1 MTVTNPSQ
9 SSGGLPNPMTTAQD
23 LIVAGAGGTPAR
35 LAVGS
40 TGQQLH
46 VRSDGTL
53 YYSRPGRISARDWQI
68 KGDTR
73 VVVDGVTTT
82 SSAIVTSATA
92 AFTVGDVGKLI
103 TLTVPSSVSATKTG
117 FASTISSVQS
127 STQCTMAGAVASGY
141 AFTGVEVAIGSD
153 DYTPISGALTAAAAT
168 GATVDLPDAIMMVSQ
183 QLVISGGVTL
193 DGAGYDYVQTTNA
206 PLRGSILR
214 AGASMTSVVQVGPV
228 QGSPGTSSTYNS
240 GNVGGQMKNC
250 CADGA
255 NIATSAV
262 HTYSGR
268 CSVTFSQ
275 AWRGTTQALLH
286 DAQNG
291 YVNDCVIGQDSRGIS
306 LNLSSSSNGDNK
318 VYRSQ
323 IRGGITNQ
331 VVLASDGGVEFCGN
345 HVYPNQG
352 DEPTAGPDILVSG
365 HYRYLIANNDI
376 GCVSRYGQPHIL
388 LQPTS
393 GNPLA
398 SVDVTGN
405 LFYTTGPTSTQS
417 TGAVI
422 QLDSTSNSIL
432 NVNLSGNTVEA
443 NAGTVGFGY
452 KSFVDK
458 TGSNGVNSVNVSG
471 NGLHGCLAFWT
482 GFVPTLHRANTCR
495 VNPGTVGTVNWV
507 DEQFGTQ
514 AVSSGVTSYTFN
526 HNLGPG
532 NAATPSFVSAQ
543 AQGSTPAVIA
553 TSITAASSSA
563 LGQITVTFASA
574 TGASNNISFQC
585 AL

>member
-1 MTVTNPSQ
+1 
-9 SSGGLPNPMTTAQD
+9 MTTTQD

-40 TGQQLH
+40 SGQQLH

-73 VVVDGVTTT
+73 VVVDGVTTN
-82 SSAIVTSATA
+82 SSAVVASATA
-92 AFTVGDVGKLI
+92 AFGAGDVGKLI

-117 FASTISSVQS
+117 FASTILSVQS
-127 STQCTMAGAVASGY
+127 STQCTMAGAVSSSY

-153 DYTPISGALTAAAAT
+153 DFTPINNALTAAAGT
-168 GATVDLPDAIMMVSQ
+168 GATVDLPDAIMLTSQ
-183 QLVISGGVTL
+183 QVVIPGGVTL

-214 AGASMTSVVQVGPV
+214 VGASMTSVVLVGAV
-228 QGSPGTSSTYNS
+228 QGSPGTASTYNS

-262 HTYSGR
+262 RTFSGR
-268 CSVTFSQ
+268 SNVIFSQ
-275 AWRGTTQALLH
+275 AWRGTAQALLH

-291 YVNDCVIGQDSRGIS
+291 YVNDCIIGNDSRGYA

-318 VYRSQ
+318 VYRCQ
-323 IRGGITNQ
+323 IRGGITAQ
-331 VVLASDGGVEFCGN
+331 VVLASDGGVEFCNN
-345 HVYPNQG
+345 HVFPNQG

-388 LQPTS
+388 LQPTAS
-393 GNPLA
+393 NPLE
-398 SVDVTGN
+398 SINITGN
-405 LFYTTGPTSTQS
+405 LFYTTGPTVTQS
-417 TGAVI
+417 NGAVI
-422 QLDSTSNSIL
+422 QLDSTSDSIL
-432 NVNLSGNTVEA
+432 AINISGNTVEA
-443 NAGTVGFGY
+443 NSGTSGWGY
-452 KSFVDK
+452 KSLVDK

-471 NGLHGCLAFWT
+471 NSLHGCLAFWT
-482 GFVPTLHRANTCR
+482 GFVPTIHRANSCR
-495 VNPGTVGTVNWV
+495 VNPGSVGTVNWV
-507 DEQFGTQ
+507 DEQWGTQ
-514 AVSSGVTSYTFN
+514 LVSSGVTTFSFN

-532 NAATPSFVSAQ
+532 NAATPTFVSAQ

-553 TSITAASSSA
+553 TSITAASATA
-563 LGQITVTFASA
+563 LGQITVTFASV